1 MEFYQRVGS
10 NSISNSN
17 QNNLDQS
24 SIFLIEEDKLTD
36 YYISY
41 EIEIKDSGIGI
52 LKENLNKIFYDFSKL
67 ANSI

>member
-36 YYISY
+36 CELCS
-41 EIEIKDSGIGI
+41 
-52 LKENLNKIFYDFSKL
+52 
-67 ANSI
+67 A